1 MLLNKSTNGSLSILK
16 KKNEDI
22 TSIWCSLKRKN
33 NNNNN
38 SEPQWLGGLSLYKD
52 EDSTKRVFG

>member
-1 MLLNKSTNGSLSILK
+1 MAHSLYEKK

-22 TSIWCSLKRKN
+22 ASIWCSLKRKN